1 MRPFIAVVALAI
13 LPLLHGC
20 AAVALGGAAAA
31 GGYLVGEDR
40 RPANVMAD
48 DQSIE
53 LRVGNRVGA
62 KFPDAHVNSTSY
74 NRLVLIT
81 GEVPT
86 AEAKAEIDQIVRG
99 VEGVRDTFN
108 ELAVGPVTPLSARAN
123 DAYLTSL
130 VKSRFLDG
138 RRFNPIHVKVVTEA
152 GTVFLMGLVKKQE
165 ATDATELART
175 TRGVNR
181 VVRLFEYQD

>member
-1 MRPFIAVVALAI
+1 MRLLIAAVTLAM
-13 LPLLHGC
+13 LPLIHGC

-48 DQSIE
+48 DQTIE
-53 LRVGNRVGA
+53 LRAGA
-62 KFPDAHVNSTSY
+62 RIGARFPDAHVNSTSY

-99 VEGVRDTFN
+99 IEGVRGTFN
-108 ELAVGPVTPLSARAN
+108 ELQVGAIAPLSARAN

-165 ATDATELART
+165 AADATELARN